1 MLINNNNLERLL
13 LYKNAL
19 NKLQSLGF
27 NKVFSDNLADAV
39 GVTSTQVRKDFS
51 VLKLS
56 GNKRGGYQINDL
68 VEKLNIILGKKE
80 LNNVILDGAGNIGRA
95 LLNYRGF
102 EKAGIKIIAGFDID
116 PAKQSDKP
124 LVLPPEELEECIRKN
139 KVEIAILAVP
149 EGAAQQALDLLTGA
163 GIRGVLNFSSLRL
176 KVNDRT
182 VINNVNLEL
191 ELENVLYFVN
201 ALGA

>member
-27 NKVFSDNLADAV
+27 NKVFSDNLADAA
-39 GVTSTQVRKDFS
+39 GVASTQVRKDFS

-80 LNNVILDGAGNIGRA
+80 LNNVILIGAGNIGRA

-102 EKAGIKIIAGFDID
+102 EKAGIKITAGFDID
-116 PAKQSDKP
+116 PAKQSEKP
-124 LVLPPEELEECIRKN
+124 LVLPLEDLEEYVHKN
-139 KVEIAILAVP
+139 KIEIAVLAVP
-149 EGAAQQALDLLTGA
+149 EGAAQQALDLLAAA

-176 KVNDRT
+176 KGNDRT

-201 ALGA
+201 ALG